1 MYGGGCAE
9 LVKFAQD
16 CQHDPDPCHVV
27 PVLGLVPVPVL
38 KPLESALNARISL
51 QVFHLLGDVS

>member
-9 LVKFAQD
+9 LVEFAQD

-27 PVLGLVPVPVL
+27 PGVL
-38 KPLESALNARISL
+38 KPLESALSARISL
-51 QVFHLLGDVS
+51 QVFHLPGDVS